1 MVFGPGF
8 RVELDQELR
17 VATRVLDGVPIAYDA
32 LSGGAREQIALLMRL
47 AAAMCAAEEGGV
59 PVVLDDALGYTD
71 PLRLEAM
78 GVVLSLA
85 GRRCQIVVLTCVP
98 DRYRHVTGARV
109 VSLGEPHPV

>member
-1 MVFGPGF
+1 
-8 RVELDQELR
+8 
-17 VATRVLDGVPIAYDA
+17 LDGVPIPFDA
-32 LSGGAREQIALLMRL
+32 LSGGAREQITLLMRL